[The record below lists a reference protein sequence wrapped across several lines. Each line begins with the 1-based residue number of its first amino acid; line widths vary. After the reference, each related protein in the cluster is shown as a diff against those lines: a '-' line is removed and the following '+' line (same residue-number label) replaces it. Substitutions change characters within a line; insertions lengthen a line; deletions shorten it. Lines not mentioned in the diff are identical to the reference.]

1 MERAMDL
8 SFSKADL
15 AFRDEVRTFL
25 RENIPAELSDKVRRN
40 LQPRRDD
47 YLTLHRILYRKGWI
61 APAWPK
67 EYGGPGWTL
76 TQRYIFNEELAY
88 ANTPRIMPFGIQMV
102 GPVIYTF
109 GSPEQKAKYLP
120 RILSG
125 EDWWCQGYSEPG
137 AGSDLASLRT
147 RAVRGDDGYIVNG
160 QKTWTSFAHYADHMF
175 CLARTNTET
184 RPQDGISFLLID
196 MRQPGVVV
204 QPIVTLDGTSD
215 VNSVFLTDV
224 KVPFDDLV
232 GEENKGWTYA
242 KFLLGHERAGIAAVG
257 RSKNALRRLKEIARS
272 EHIGSRPLIEDRD
285 FAGKIAQVEID
296 LTALEYIELDVLSR
310 ESAGQGPGAGAS
322 MLKVKGTDVQQAI
335 TELVCEAVGYY
346 AVPYIKQALHDGWNE
361 PPIGPAYAATAAPT
375 YHNWRKASIYGGS
388 TEVQKNIMAKMV
400 LGL

>member
-1 MERAMDL
+1 MDL
-8 SFSKADL
+8 SFSRADL
-15 AFRDEVRTFL
+15 AFRDEVRAFL
-25 RENIPAELSDKVRRN
+25 KEKVPASLSEKGRRN
-40 LQPRRDD
+40 LQFERDD
-47 YLTLHRILYRKGWI
+47 YVVLHRILYQKGWI
-61 APAWPK
+61 APAWPT
-67 EYGGPGWTL
+67 EYGGTGWSL
-76 TQRYIFNEELAY
+76 TQRYIFGEELAF
-88 ANTPRIMPFGIQMV
+88 ANTPRVMPFGIQMV

-147 RAVRGDDGYIVNG
+147 RAVRDADGYTVNG

-175 CLARTNTET
+175 CLARTNADAK
-184 RPQDGISFLLID
+184 PQDGISFLLID
-196 MRQPGVVV
+196 MRQKGVEV
-204 QPIVTLDGTSD
+204 QPIMTLDGTSD

-224 KVPFDDLV
+224 RVPLEDRV

-257 RSKNALRRLKEIARS
+257 RSKNALRRLKEIARL
-272 EHIGSRPLIEDRD
+272 EHDGTRPLIEHRA
-285 FAGKIAQVEID
+285 FANKIASVEIE
-296 LTALEYIELDVLSR
+296 LTALEYIELDVLAR
-310 ESAGQGPGAGAS
+310 ENAGQGPGAGAS

-335 TELVCEAVGYY
+335 TDLACEAVGYY
-346 AVPYIKQALHDGWNE
+346 AVPFVKKAMTEGWNE
-361 PPIGPAYAATAAPT
+361 PPIGPEYAATAAPM
-375 YHNWRKASIYGGS
+375 YHNFRKASIYGGS

>member
-1 MERAMDL
+1 MDIQ
-8 SFSKADL
+8 FSAADR
-15 AFRDEVRTFL
+15 AFRDEVRSFL
-25 RENIPAELSDKVRRN
+25 KDNVPTSLSDKVRRN
-40 LQPRRDD
+40 LQLERED
-47 YLTLHRILYRKGWI
+47 YLVLHRLLHRQGWI
-61 APAWPK
+61 APAWPQ
-67 EYGGPGWTL
+67 EYGGPGWSL
-76 TQRYIFNEELAY
+76 TQRYIFGEELAF
-88 ANTPRIMPFGIQMV
+88 ANTPRVMPFGIQMV

-109 GSPEQKAKYLP
+109 GSEAQKAKYLP

-147 RAVRGDDGYIVNG
+147 RAVRDATGYTVNG

-175 CLARTNTET
+175 CLARTHPDAK
-184 RPQDGISFLLID
+184 PQDGISFLLID
-196 MRQPGVVV
+196 MRQKGVEV
-204 QPIVTLDGTSD
+204 QPIMTLDGTSD

-224 KVPFDDLV
+224 KVPLEDRV

-272 EHIGSRPLIEDRD
+272 EQQDRAPLIEQRA
-285 FAGKIAQVEID
+285 FANKIAAVEIE

-322 MLKVKGTDVQQAI
+322 MLKVKGTDVQQGI
-335 TELVCEAVGYY
+335 TELVSEAVGYY
-346 AVPYIKQALHDGWNE
+346 ALPYVKKAMTEGWNE
-361 PPIGPAYAATAAPT
+361 PPIGPAYAATAAPM
-375 YHNWRKASIYGGS
+375 YHNMRKASIYGGS

-400 LGL
+400 VGL

>member
-1 MERAMDL
+1 MDL
-8 SFSKADL
+8 NFSKADL

-25 RENIPAELSDKVRRN
+25 KENLPVELTEKVRRG
-40 LQPRRDD
+40 LQVDRED
-47 YLTLHRILYRKGWI
+47 YLTLHRVLYRKGWI
-61 APAWPK
+61 APAWPV
-67 EYGGPGWTL
+67 EHGGTGWSL

-88 ANTPRIMPFGIQMV
+88 ANTPRVMPFGIQMV

-109 GSPEQKAKYLP
+109 GNAEQKAKYLP

-147 RAVRGDDGYIVNG
+147 RAVRDGDTYVVNG

-175 CLARTNTET
+175 CLARTNADAK
-184 RPQDGISFLLID
+184 PQDGISFLLID
-196 MRQPGVVV
+196 MRQPGVEV
-204 QPIVTLDGTSD
+204 QPIVTVDGTAD

-224 KVPFDDLV
+224 KVPQHDLV

-272 EHIGSRPLIEDRD
+272 ETQDTRPLIEQRF
-285 FAGKIAQVEID
+285 FAEKIAQVEID

-310 ESAGQGPGAGAS
+310 ESTGKGPGTGAS
-322 MLKVKGTDVQQAI
+322 MLKVKGTDVQQVI
-335 TELVCEAVGYY
+335 TELVNEAVGYY
-346 AVPYIKQALHDGWNE
+346 AIPYVKKALVEGWNE
-361 PPIGPAYAATAAPT
+361 PLIGPEYAATAAPT

>member
-1 MERAMDL
+1 MDL
-8 SFSKADL
+8 DFSPSDR

-25 RENIPAELSDKVRRN
+25 RESLPVELTEKVRRN
-40 LQPRRDD
+40 LQPERED

-61 APAWPK
+61 APSWPK

-109 GSPEQKAKYLP
+109 GNAEQKARYLP

-147 RAVRGDDGYIVNG
+147 RAVRDGNTYTVNG

-175 CLARTNTET
+175 CLVRTDTDAK
-184 RPQDGISFLLID
+184 PQNGISFLLID
-196 MRQPGVVV
+196 MRQPGVEV
-204 QPIVTLDGTSD
+204 QPIVTVDGTSD
-215 VNSVFLTDV
+215 VNSVFLTDAKAPV
-224 KVPFDDLV
+224 EDRI

-257 RSKNALRRLKEIARS
+257 RSKNALRRLKEIARA
-272 EHIGSRPLIEDRD
+272 EQADTRPLIEQRA
-285 FAGKIAQVEID
+285 FAERIAQVEID

-310 ESAGQGPGAGAS
+310 ETTGQGPGTGAS

-346 AVPYIKQALHDGWNE
+346 AAPYVKKALFDGWNE
-361 PPIGPAYAATAAPT
+361 PPIGPEYAATAAPT

>member
-1 MERAMDL
+1 MDIQ
-8 SFSKADL
+8 FSAADR
-15 AFRDEVRTFL
+15 AFRDEVRSFL
-25 RENIPAELSDKVRRN
+25 KDNVPTSLSDKVRRN
-40 LQPRRDD
+40 LQLERED
-47 YLTLHRILYRKGWI
+47 YLVLHRLLHRQGWI
-61 APAWPK
+61 APAWPQ
-67 EYGGPGWTL
+67 EYGGPGWSL
-76 TQRYIFNEELAY
+76 TQRYIFGEELAF
-88 ANTPRIMPFGIQMV
+88 ANTPRVMPFGIQMV

-109 GSPEQKAKYLP
+109 GSEAQKAKYLP

-147 RAVRGDDGYIVNG
+147 RAVRDATGYTVNG

-175 CLARTNTET
+175 CLARTHPDAK
-184 RPQDGISFLLID
+184 PQDGISFLLID
-196 MRQPGVVV
+196 MRQKGVEV
-204 QPIVTLDGTSD
+204 QPIMTLDGTSD

-224 KVPFDDLV
+224 KVPLEDRV

-272 EHIGSRPLIEDRD
+272 EQQDRAPLIEQRA
-285 FAGKIAQVEID
+285 FANKIAAVEIE

-322 MLKVKGTDVQQAI
+322 MLKVKGTDVQQGI
-335 TELVCEAVGYY
+335 TELVSEAVGYY
-346 AVPYIKQALHDGWNE
+346 ALPYVKKAMTEGWNE
-361 PPIGPAYAATAAPT
+361 PPIGPAYAATAAPM
-375 YHNWRKASIYGGS
+375 YHNMRKASIYGGS

>member
-1 MERAMDL
+1 MDL
-8 SFSKADL
+8 DFSKADL

-25 RENIPAELSDKVRRN
+25 KENLPVELTEKVRRG
-40 LQPRRDD
+40 LQLDRDD
-47 YLTLHRILYRKGWI
+47 YLTLHRVLYRKGWI
-61 APAWPK
+61 APAWPV
-67 EYGGPGWTL
+67 EYGGTGWSL

-88 ANTPRIMPFGIQMV
+88 ANTPRVMPFGIQMV

-109 GSPEQKAKYLP
+109 GSAEQKAKYLP

-147 RAVRGDDGYIVNG
+147 RAVRDGDTYVVNG

-175 CLARTNTET
+175 CLARTNADAK
-184 RPQDGISFLLID
+184 PQDGISFLLID
-196 MRQPGVVV
+196 MRQPGVEV
-204 QPIVTLDGTSD
+204 QPIVTVDGTAD

-224 KVPFDDLV
+224 KVPTHDLV

-272 EHIGSRPLIEDRD
+272 ETQDTRPLIEQRF
-285 FAGKIAQVEID
+285 FAEKIAQVEID

-310 ESAGQGPGAGAS
+310 ESTGKGPGTGAS
-322 MLKVKGTDVQQAI
+322 MLKVKGTDVQQVI
-335 TELVCEAVGYY
+335 TELVNEAVGYY
-346 AVPYIKQALHDGWNE
+346 AIPYVEKALVEGWNE
-361 PPIGPAYAATAAPT
+361 PPIGPEYAATAAPT

>member
-1 MERAMDL
+1 MDL
-8 SFSKADL
+8 NFSKADL

-25 RENIPAELSDKVRRN
+25 KENLPVELTEKVRRG
-40 LQPRRDD
+40 LQLDRDD
-47 YLTLHRILYRKGWI
+47 YLTLHRVLYRKGWI
-61 APAWPK
+61 APAWPV
-67 EYGGPGWTL
+67 EYGGTGWSL

-88 ANTPRIMPFGIQMV
+88 ANTPRVMPFGIQMV

-109 GSPEQKAKYLP
+109 GSAEQKAKYLP

-147 RAVRGDDGYIVNG
+147 RAVRDGDTYVVNG

-175 CLARTNTET
+175 CLARTNADAK
-184 RPQDGISFLLID
+184 PQDGISFLLID
-196 MRQPGVVV
+196 MRQPGVEV
-204 QPIVTLDGTSD
+204 QPIVTVDGTAD

-224 KVPFDDLV
+224 KVPTHDLV

-272 EHIGSRPLIEDRD
+272 ETQDTRPLIEQRF
-285 FAGKIAQVEID
+285 FAEKIAQVEID

-310 ESAGQGPGAGAS
+310 ESTGKGPGTGAS
-322 MLKVKGTDVQQAI
+322 MLKVKGTDVQQVI
-335 TELVCEAVGYY
+335 TELVNEAVGYY
-346 AVPYIKQALHDGWNE
+346 AIPYVEKALVEGWNE
-361 PPIGPAYAATAAPT
+361 PPIGPEYAATAAPT

>member
-1 MERAMDL
+1 MDL
-8 SFSKADL
+8 NFSKADL

-25 RENIPAELSDKVRRN
+25 KENVPAELSDKVRRN
-40 LQPRRDD
+40 LQLDRED
-47 YLTLHRILYRKGWI
+47 YLVLHRVLYRQGWI

-67 EYGGPGWTL
+67 EYGGTGWTL
-76 TQRYIFNEELAY
+76 TQRYIFNEELAW
-88 ANTPRIMPFGIQMV
+88 ADTPRVMPFGIQMV

-109 GSPEQKAKYLP
+109 GNAEQKAKYLP

-147 RAVRGDDGYIVNG
+147 RAVRHGDGYVVNG

-175 CLARTNTET
+175 CLARTNVDAK
-184 RPQDGISFLLID
+184 PQDGISFLLID
-196 MRQPGVVV
+196 MRQPGVEV
-204 QPIVTLDGTSD
+204 QPIVTIDGTSD

-224 KVPFDDLV
+224 RVPLEDRV
-232 GEENKGWTYA
+232 GEENKGWTCA

-257 RSKNALRRLKEIARS
+257 RSKNALRRLKEIARAEQS
-272 EHIGSRPLIEDRD
+272 NAKPLIAQRD
-285 FAGKIAQVEID
+285 FIDKIARVEIE

-310 ESAGQGPGAGAS
+310 ESTGQGPGAGAS

-335 TELVCEAVGYY
+335 TELVFEALGYY
-346 AVPYIKQALHDGWNE
+346 ALPYIRKAMHDGWNE
-361 PPIGPAYAATAAPT
+361 PPIGPDYAATQAPT
-375 YHNWRKASIYGGS
+375 YGNWRKASIYGGS